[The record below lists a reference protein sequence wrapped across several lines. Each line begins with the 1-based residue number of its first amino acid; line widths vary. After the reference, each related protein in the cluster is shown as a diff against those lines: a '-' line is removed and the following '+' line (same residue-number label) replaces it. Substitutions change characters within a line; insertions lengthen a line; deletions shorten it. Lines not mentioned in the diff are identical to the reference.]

1 MLAGG
6 TGVGGLD
13 EVAVKQEKLRNKAR
27 FNESIKK
34 YRGDMEIIEKRIKQL
49 EKDLKTKKDNFHG
62 YRHVIIANEYLKII
76 GLYCAMN
83 DESVQI
89 MNFKNENYLNEA
101 RKLIYQILIHLE
113 DVVTP
118 HIDIPPNELEDR
130 LATIAKLNPQ
140 RKLNLLNAIGYRIQQ
155 VVDAF
160 GDNTKWKWSFVE
172 IDGRYAVVTKN
183 IIDYRDAIA
192 NNDPRKP
199 YYVEN
204 LTLMRMVREQL
215 DKASRRY
222 REKYEQTTKE
232 TEDIKK
238 SIAFIAAIRRIM
250 ILMGQG
256 EEANK
261 YKRIMELANN
271 LMEENIRKKEAEKK
285 TPQKKK

>member
-1 MLAGG
+1 M
-6 TGVGGLD
+6 GGLD
-13 EVAVKQEKLRNKAR
+13 DEAAKQEKIRNKAR

-34 YRGDMEIIEKRIKQL
+34 YKGDIDVIDKRIKL
-49 EKDLKTKKDNFHG
+49 IEKDIRTKKDALNG

-101 RKLIYQILIHLE
+101 RKLIYQVLIHLE

-118 HIDIPPNELEDR
+118 HIDIPPNNLEDK
-130 LATIAKLNPQ
+130 LEAIAKLNPQ
-140 RKLNLLNAIGYRIQQ
+140 RKLNLLNAIGFRIQQ

-183 IIDYRDAIA
+183 MIDYRVAIA

-204 LTLMRMVREQL
+204 LNLMRMVKEQL
-215 DKASRRY
+215 EKASRRY

-238 SIAFIAAIRRIM
+238 SIAFIAAMRRIL
-250 ILMGQG
+250 ILMGQS

-261 YKRIMELANN
+261 YKRIMELATN
-271 LMEENIRKKEAEKK
+271 LMEENIKKKEAEKRA
-285 TPQKKK
+285 PAKKK

>member
-1 MLAGG
+1 M
-6 TGVGGLD
+6 GGLD
-13 EVAVKQEKLRNKAR
+13 DEAAKQEKIRNKAR

-34 YRGDMEIIEKRIKQL
+34 YKGDIDVIDKRIKL
-49 EKDLKTKKDNFHG
+49 MEKDIRTKKDALNG

-101 RKLIYQILIHLE
+101 RKLIYQVLIHLE

-118 HIDIPPNELEDR
+118 HIDIPPNDLEDK
-130 LATIAKLNPQ
+130 LEAIAKLNPQ
-140 RKLNLLNAIGYRIQQ
+140 RKLNLLNAIGFRIQQ

-183 IIDYRDAIA
+183 MIDYRVAIA

-204 LTLMRMVREQL
+204 LNLMRMVKEQL
-215 DKASRRY
+215 EKASRRY

-238 SIAFIAAIRRIM
+238 SIAFIAAMRRIL
-250 ILMGQG
+250 ILMGQS

-261 YKRIMELANN
+261 YKRIMELATN
-271 LMEENIRKKEAEKK
+271 LMEENIKKKEAEKRA
-285 TPQKKK
+285 PAKKK

>member
-1 MLAGG
+1 
-6 TGVGGLD
+6 VGGLD
-13 EVAVKQEKLRNKAR
+13 DEAAKQEKIRNKAR

-34 YRGDMEIIEKRIKQL
+34 YKGDIDVIDKRIKL
-49 EKDLKTKKDNFHG
+49 MEKDIRTKKDALNG

-101 RKLIYQILIHLE
+101 RKLIYQVLIHLE

-118 HIDIPPNELEDR
+118 HIDIPPNDLEDK
-130 LATIAKLNPQ
+130 LEAIAKLNPQ
-140 RKLNLLNAIGYRIQQ
+140 RKLNLLNAIGFRIQQ

-183 IIDYRDAIA
+183 MIDYRVAIA

-204 LTLMRMVREQL
+204 LNLMRMVKEQL
-215 DKASRRY
+215 EKASRRY

-238 SIAFIAAIRRIM
+238 SIAFIAAMRRIL
-250 ILMGQG
+250 ILMGQS

-261 YKRIMELANN
+261 YKRIKELATN
-271 LMEENIRKKEAEKK
+271 LMEENIKKKEAEKRA
-285 TPQKKK
+285 PAKKK

>member
-1 MLAGG
+1 
-6 TGVGGLD
+6 VGGLND
-13 EVAVKQEKLRNKAR
+13 EAAKQEKIRNKAR

-34 YRGDMEIIEKRIKQL
+34 YKGDIDVIDKRIKL
-49 EKDLKTKKDNFHG
+49 MEKDIRTKKDALNG

-101 RKLIYQILIHLE
+101 RKLIYQVLIHLE

-118 HIDIPPNELEDR
+118 HIDIPPNDLEDK
-130 LATIAKLNPQ
+130 LEAIAKLNPQ
-140 RKLNLLNAIGYRIQQ
+140 RKLNLLNAIGFRIQQ

-183 IIDYRDAIA
+183 MIDYRVAIA

-204 LTLMRMVREQL
+204 LNLMRMVKEQL
-215 DKASRRY
+215 EKASRRY

-238 SIAFIAAIRRIM
+238 SIAFIAAMRRIL
-250 ILMGQG
+250 ILMGQS

-261 YKRIMELANN
+261 YKRIMELATN
-271 LMEENIRKKEAEKK
+271 LMEENIKKKEAEKRA
-285 TPQKKK
+285 PAKKK

>member
-1 MLAGG
+1 
-6 TGVGGLD
+6 VGGLND
-13 EVAVKQEKLRNKAR
+13 EAAKQEKIRNKAR

-34 YRGDMEIIEKRIKQL
+34 YKGDIDVIDKRIKL
-49 EKDLKTKKDNFHG
+49 MEKDIRTKKDALNG

-101 RKLIYQILIHLE
+101 RKLIYQVLIHLE

-118 HIDIPPNELEDR
+118 HIDIPPNDLEDK
-130 LATIAKLNPQ
+130 LEAIAKLNPQ
-140 RKLNLLNAIGYRIQQ
+140 RKLNLLNAIGFRIQQ

-183 IIDYRDAIA
+183 MIDYRVAIA

-204 LTLMRMVREQL
+204 LNLMRMVKEQL
-215 DKASRRY
+215 EKASRRY

-238 SIAFIAAIRRIM
+238 SIAFIAAMRRIL
-250 ILMGQG
+250 ILMGQS

-261 YKRIMELANN
+261 YKRIMELATN
-271 LMEENIRKKEAEKK
+271 LMEENIKKKEAEKRA
-285 TPQKKK
+285 PAKKNNPE

>member
-1 MLAGG
+1 MS
-6 TGVGGLD
+6 VLD
-13 EVAVKQEKLRNKAR
+13 EEAAKQEKLRNKAR

-34 YRGDMEIIEKRIKQL
+34 YRGDMDVIEKKIKQL
-49 EKDLKTKKDNFHG
+49 EKDLKTKADNLNG
-62 YRHVIIANEYLKII
+62 YRHVLIASEYLKII

-130 LATIAKLNPQ
+130 LTGIEKLNPQ
-140 RKLNLLNAIGYRIQQ
+140 RKLNLLTGIGYRIQQ

-204 LTLMRMVREQL
+204 LNLMRMVKEQL
-215 DKASRRY
+215 EKASRRY

-238 SIAFIAAIRRIM
+238 SIAFIAATRRIM
-250 ILMGQG
+250 ILTGQG

-261 YKRIMELANN
+261 YKRIMELTSN

-285 TPQKKK
+285 PSPKKK

>member
-1 MLAGG
+1 M
-6 TGVGGLD
+6 GGLND
-13 EVAVKQEKLRNKAR
+13 EAAKQEKIRNKAR

-34 YRGDMEIIEKRIKQL
+34 YKGDIDVIDKRIKL
-49 EKDLKTKKDNFHG
+49 MEKDIRTKKDALNG

-101 RKLIYQILIHLE
+101 RKLIYQVLIHLE

-118 HIDIPPNELEDR
+118 HIDIPPNDLEDK
-130 LATIAKLNPQ
+130 LEAIAKLNPQ
-140 RKLNLLNAIGYRIQQ
+140 RKLNLLNAIGFRIQQ

-183 IIDYRDAIA
+183 MIDYRVAIA

-204 LTLMRMVREQL
+204 LNLMRMVKEQL
-215 DKASRRY
+215 EKASRRY

-238 SIAFIAAIRRIM
+238 SIAFIAAMRRIL
-250 ILMGQG
+250 ILMGQS

-261 YKRIMELANN
+261 YKRIMELATN
-271 LMEENIRKKEAEKK
+271 LMEENIKKKEAEKRA
-285 TPQKKK
+285 PAKKK

>member
-1 MLAGG
+1 M
-6 TGVGGLD
+6 GGLD
-13 EVAVKQEKLRNKAR
+13 DEAAKQEKIRNKAR

-34 YRGDMEIIEKRIKQL
+34 YKGDIDVIDKRIKL
-49 EKDLKTKKDNFHG
+49 MEKDIRTKKDALNG

-101 RKLIYQILIHLE
+101 RKLIYQVLIHLE

-118 HIDIPPNELEDR
+118 HIDIPPNDLEDK
-130 LATIAKLNPQ
+130 LEAIAKLNPQ
-140 RKLNLLNAIGYRIQQ
+140 RKLNLLNAIGFRIQQ

-183 IIDYRDAIA
+183 MIDYRVAIA

-204 LTLMRMVREQL
+204 LNLMRMVKEQL
-215 DKASRRY
+215 EKASRRY

-238 SIAFIAAIRRIM
+238 SIAFIAAMRRIL
-250 ILMGQG
+250 ILMGQS

-261 YKRIMELANN
+261 YKRIKELATN
-271 LMEENIRKKEAEKK
+271 LMEENIKKKEAEKRA
-285 TPQKKK
+285 PAKKK

>member
-1 MLAGG
+1 
-6 TGVGGLD
+6 VGGLD
-13 EVAVKQEKLRNKAR
+13 DEAAKQEKIRNKAR

-34 YRGDMEIIEKRIKQL
+34 YKGDIDVIDKRIKL
-49 EKDLKTKKDNFHG
+49 MEKDIRTKKDALNG

-101 RKLIYQILIHLE
+101 RKLIYQVLIHLE

-118 HIDIPPNELEDR
+118 HIDIPPNDLEDK
-130 LATIAKLNPQ
+130 LEAIAKLNPQ
-140 RKLNLLNAIGYRIQQ
+140 RKLNLLNAIGFRIQQ

-183 IIDYRDAIA
+183 MIDYRVAIA

-204 LTLMRMVREQL
+204 LNLMRMVKEQL
-215 DKASRRY
+215 EKASRRY

-238 SIAFIAAIRRIM
+238 SIAFIAAMRRIL
-250 ILMGQG
+250 ILMGQS

-261 YKRIMELANN
+261 YKRIMELATN
-271 LMEENIRKKEAEKK
+271 LMEENIKKKEAEKRALA
-285 TPQKKK
+285 KKK

>member
-1 MLAGG
+1 
-6 TGVGGLD
+6 VGGLD
-13 EVAVKQEKLRNKAR
+13 DEAAKQEKIRNKAR

-34 YRGDMEIIEKRIKQL
+34 YKGDIDVIDKRIKL
-49 EKDLKTKKDNFHG
+49 MEKDIRTKKDALNG

-101 RKLIYQILIHLE
+101 RKLIYQVLIHLE

-118 HIDIPPNELEDR
+118 HIDIPPNDLEDK
-130 LATIAKLNPQ
+130 LEAIAKLNPQ
-140 RKLNLLNAIGYRIQQ
+140 RKLNLLNAIGFRIQQ

-183 IIDYRDAIA
+183 MIDYRVAIA

-204 LTLMRMVREQL
+204 LNLMRMVKEQL
-215 DKASRRY
+215 EKASRRY

-238 SIAFIAAIRRIM
+238 SIAFIAAMRRIL
-250 ILMGQG
+250 ILMGQS

-261 YKRIMELANN
+261 YKRIMELATN
-271 LMEENIRKKEAEKK
+271 LMEENIKKKEAEKRA
-285 TPQKKK
+285 PAKKK

>member
-1 MLAGG
+1 VLAGG